1 VQDTKPRQTVKE
13 WLDELANSSESTEQD
28 SAMMQ
33 NLLHRVG
40 FSKAVVVCG
49 IVYLE
54 GKGTL
59 YAPPTDLHTIARMLI
74 EGE

>member
-1 VQDTKPRQTVKE
+1 MTVKQ
-13 WLDELANSSESTEQD
+13 WLSDLTNRNESSEKD

-40 FSKAVVVCG
+40 FGSARVVCG

-54 GKGTL
+54 GQGTL
-59 YAPPTDLHTIARMLI
+59 EAPPTDIHSTAKMLLKA
-74 EGE
+74 